1 MEILIMTLGPLYGIG
16 FIVCGYLLRNIAKD
30 IEYINNRIDMYE
42 TMDKM
47 YKSALLGAA
56 MEQNKKVNEMNSEII
71 HIMEDIETLRD
82 QIRSKKKPMIV
93 YE

>member
-47 YKSALLGAA
+47 YKSALNPWC
-56 MEQNKKVNEMNSEII
+56 EQQDKNVNEMNSEII
-71 HIMEDIETLRD
+71 HMMEDIETLRY
-82 QIRSKKKPMIV
+82 QIRSNNT
-93 YE
+93 ETDQ

>member
-16 FIVCGYLLRNIAKD
+16 FIACGYLLRNITKD